1 MRYLTRWPIALV
13 AAAVLATACSADTG
27 TEPATPSDTTTT
39 TAPTDLA
46 VAVASFDLAVEEQAR
61 FIAGL
66 LTPEREM
73 IGFGRVEMR
82 FAFLGEDGQATPTF
96 GPPTEATFLPVP
108 GRSDPEGPTDRARQV
123 EFGEGAGVYQTQID
137 LDHAGLWTVAVAAEL
152 ADGTTRQGTATFRV
166 AARHQVPAVG
176 DRAPRSDNLTVDSA
190 ADPAAIDSRA
200 INTGQVPDP
209 VLHGTTVADAVAA
222 GRPAVVVISTPVYCV
237 SRFCG
242 PITETVEALA
252 ERYRDRAEF
261 IHLEVWKDFD
271 AQTLNDAAAEW
282 ILTDDGGN
290 EPWTFL
296 VDPDGTIAA
305 RWDNVV
311 DVADL
316 ERQLGRLP
324 VIADGD

>member
-1 MRYLTRWPIALV
+1 MRNVIRWPITLV
-13 AAAVLATACSADTG
+13 AAAVLATACSADADTG
-27 TEPATPSDTTTT
+27 QTTPSDTTTT
-39 TAPTDLA
+39 AASTDLA

-73 IGFGRVEMR
+73 IGFGRIQMR
-82 FAFLGEDGQATPTF
+82 FAFLGEDGQATP
-96 GPPTEATFLPVP
+96 
-108 GRSDPEGPTDRARQV
+108 
-123 EFGEGAGVYQTQID
+123 
-137 LDHAGLWTVAVAAEL
+137 
-152 ADGTTRQGTATFRV
+152 
-166 AARHQVPAVG
+166 AVG
-176 DRAPRSDNLTVDSA
+176 
-190 ADPAAIDSRA
+190 PASIDSRA
-200 INTGQVPDP
+200 TSTGQVPDP
-209 VLHGTTVADAVAA
+209 VLHDTTVADAVAA
-222 GRPAVVVISTPVYCV
+222 GRPTVVVISTPVYCV

-252 ERYRDRAEF
+252 ERYGDRAEF

-271 AQTLNDAAAEW
+271 TQTINDAAEW

-316 ERQLGRLP
+316 EGRLGRLP
-324 VIADGD
+324 VIADGA